1 MLDVIKKFKQKMDK
15 LNRFKL
21 FNDYILEDSATNQQI
36 NIANILDLLDNID
49 IFYNGLTDEYYLQLS
64 NEDERIYDYQ
74 VYSLPDLQLV
84 IYRFSSIAN
93 EIFDKNEYIYTTI
106 YPTKLL
112 LPCCNKILLIN
123 FFDYN
128 YKKGEDLQVYPFYLG
143 IIPVFILRH
152 FVTMTATYKVFSFVN
167 NNMYETKDIVSIA
180 ENLFLTIRNSN
191 SIILLQ
197 PFTKKVVI
205 QKNKQM
211 ENYKL
216 LYDIAL

>member
-1 MLDVIKKFKQKMDK
+1 MKDVIKKFKQKINK

-36 NIANILDLLDNID
+36 NIAIIIEYSDNID
-49 IFYNGLTDEYYLQLS
+49 IFYNGLTDEYYLQL
-64 NEDERIYDYQ
+64 
-74 VYSLPDLQLV
+74 V
-84 IYRFSSIAN
+84 IYRFSSIAD
-93 EIFDKNEYIYTTI
+93 EIFDRNNYIYTTI

-123 FFDYN
+123 FFDYD

-143 IIPVFILRH
+143 IIPVFVLRH
-152 FVTMTATYKVFSFVN
+152 FVAMIATYKVFSFAN
-167 NNMYETKDIVSIA
+167 NNMFELYESYGRLKIID
-180 ENLFLTIRNSN
+180 NLLLELRDLNT
-191 SIILLQ
+191 LLQ
-197 PFTKKVVI
+197 PFTKKI
-205 QKNKQM
+205 FMQQNKQM